1 MSQGHVLIVDD
12 DLALLQALP
21 AALRLRMAGL
31 SVDTADSGAAA
42 LDQITARDYD
52 AIVTDI
58 KMPGMDGLEL
68 LAEIRTHRPDTPTLM
83 ITGHGEHD
91 LVVHALRAGAYDF
104 IQKPIDRDYFV
115 ASLRRAIE
123 MRELSR
129 RVKEQQLALERH
141 LGELEAIVEERT
153 RELRETNRVIESP
166 LRFLMGPNGQM
177 EKIVEQIKQVA
188 DSPLTVLVEGET
200 GTGKE
205 LVARAIH
212 QLSARGERPFVA
224 VDCGAI
230 PDTLIESELF
240 GYEKGA
246 FTGAHARKEG
256 QFLLAEGGTLFL
268 DEIVN
273 LPLPTQAKLLRAL
286 QERHVQ
292 PLGGKRPVH
301 VDVRIIAASNIPLAG
316 EVRAGRFRQDV
327 YYRLNEFLI
336 TLPPLR
342 ERDDILH
349 LATEFLPEASM
360 ELGRPCRKISEAAA
374 QVLLRYPWPGNVR
387 ELRNVIRRAI
397 LLASDV
403 IEPEHLSVLPVD
415 PSPAPATALRE
426 PAPVGSALVDSLVD
440 FSLKEIAE
448 AAAAD
453 AERRAIRRVLQTTR
467 GNKSEAARHL
477 RTDYKT
483 LHLKMK
489 QYGIDAG
496 PFREFSAS

>member
-1 MSQGHVLIVDD
+1 MNHTRVLIVDD
-12 DLALLQALP
+12 DQALLQGLP
-21 AALRLRMAGL
+21 QALRLRMEGVR
-31 SVDTADSGAAA
+31 VDTADSGTAA
-42 LDQITARDYD
+42 LDRIAALDYD
-52 AIVTDI
+52 AIVTDL
-58 KMPGMDGLEL
+58 KMPGMDGLDL

-91 LVVHALRAGAYDF
+91 LVVHALRGGAYDF

-123 MRELSR
+123 RRALSR

-141 LGELEAIVEERT
+141 LNELEAIVEERT
-153 RELRETNRVIESP
+153 RELRQTNQVIDSP
-166 LRFLMGPNGQM
+166 LRLLLCPSAQM
-177 EKIVEQIKQVA
+177 EKIVHQIRQVA

-205 LVARAIH
+205 LVARAVH
-212 QLSARGERPFVA
+212 QLSARREKPFIA

-246 FTGAHARKEG
+246 FTGAQQRKEG
-256 QFLLAEGGTLFL
+256 QFDLADGGTLFL

-273 LPLPTQAKLLRAL
+273 LPLPTQTKLLRAL
-286 QERHVQ
+286 QERQVQ
-292 PLGGKRPVH
+292 RLGGKQPVR
-301 VDVRIIAASNIPLAG
+301 VDVRIIAASNVPLER
-316 EVRAGRFRQDV
+316 EVRVGRFRQDV
-327 YYRLNEFLI
+327 YYRLNEFGI
-336 TLPPLR
+336 SLPPLR

-349 LATEFLPEASM
+349 LANGFLSEASM
-360 ELGRPCRKISEAAA
+360 ELGRPCRTISEAAA
-374 QVLLRYPWPGNVR
+374 QVLLRYRWPGNVR

-415 PSPAPATALRE
+415 APPASALRGE
-426 PAPVGSALVDSLVD
+426 PAPLDS
-440 FSLKEIAE
+440 SLKEVAE

-453 AERRAIRRVLQTTR
+453 AEQQAICHALHTSR

-489 QYGIDAG
+489 QYGIEAG
-496 PFREFSAS
+496 RFRDLRAP

>member
-1 MSQGHVLIVDD
+1 MSEGHVLIVDD

-21 AALRLRMAGL
+21 EALRLRMAGL
-31 SVDTADSGAAA
+31 TVDTADSGAAA
-42 LDQITARDYD
+42 LDRIAARDYD

-68 LAEIRTHRPDTPTLM
+68 LAEIRTHRPDTPTLV

-115 ASLRRAIE
+115 VSLRRAIE
-123 MRELSR
+123 THQLSR
-129 RVKEQQLALERH
+129 RVKQQQLALERH
-141 LGELEAIVEERT
+141 LNELEAIVEERT
-153 RELRETNRVIESP
+153 RELRQTNKVIESP

-177 EKIVEQIKQVA
+177 GKIVEQIKQVA

-212 QLSARGERPFVA
+212 QLSGRREKPFIA

-246 FTGAHARKEG
+246 FTGAHQRKEG
-256 QFLLAEGGTLFL
+256 QFQLAGGGTLFL

-286 QERHVQ
+286 QERQIQ
-292 PLGGKRPVH
+292 PLGSKRPVQ
-301 VDVRIIAASNIPLAG
+301 VRARTIAASNVPLER

-327 YYRLNEFLI
+327 YYRLNEFAI
-336 TLPPLR
+336 ALPPLR
-342 ERDDILH
+342 QRDNILH
-349 LATEFLPEASM
+349 LANEFLPEAGK

-374 QVLLRYPWPGNVR
+374 QVLLRYHWPGNVR

-403 IEPEHLSVLPVD
+403 IEPAHLSVIPVD
-415 PSPAPATALRE
+415 SPATAALRE
-426 PAPVGSALVDSLVD
+426 ELTLDGC
-440 FSLKEIAE
+440 SLKEIAD
-448 AAAAD
+448 AAAAH
-453 AERRAIRRVLQTTR
+453 AEQHAIRRVLQVTS
-467 GNKSEAARHL
+467 GNKSEAARLL

-483 LHLKMK
+483 LHVKMK

-496 PFREFSAS
+496 LFRESRPS